1 MVLFSRAGAL
11 IEIFDAARYR
21 SRRPAINME
30 QVDAPTQARRADRLR
45 RPDAVRMTST
55 NS

>member
-11 IEIFDAARYR
+11 IEIFDSARYR

-30 QVDAPTQARRADRLR
+30 QEASPTQARREDRLR
-45 RPDAVRMTST
+45 RRDAVRMTST